1 MPQAIPAL
9 QPPRP
14 TPAERHRQVPG
25 ARYWG
30 YRVYYDTLLDQL
42 YYEADVEFLVR
53 IARSEEG
60 QIRFLGD
67 AQEDEEME
75 DYSLDRL
82 TW

>member
-1 MPQAIPAL
+1 
-9 QPPRP
+9 
-14 TPAERHRQVPG
+14 
-25 ARYWG
+25 
-30 YRVYYDTLLDQL
+30 
-42 YYEADVEFLVR
+42 VEFLVR